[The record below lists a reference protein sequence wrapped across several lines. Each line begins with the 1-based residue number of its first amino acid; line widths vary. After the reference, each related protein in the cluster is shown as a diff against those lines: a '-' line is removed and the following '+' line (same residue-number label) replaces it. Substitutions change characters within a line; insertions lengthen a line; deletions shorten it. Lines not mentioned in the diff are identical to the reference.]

1 MGDIMKLNHITI
13 RRTDEDECP
22 DNVYFN
28 DGLETGNYIFIDIE
42 QTAQNI
48 GRKIIDNNDDIDDV
62 CSEEIYAWVEMV
74 TDGITERIKDEVWDY
89 LERNF

>member
-1 MGDIMKLNHITI
+1 MKLNHITI
-13 RRTDEDECP
+13 KRTNEDKCP
-22 DNVYFN
+22 DHFYFN

-62 CSEEIYAWVEMV
+62 CSEEIYAWVKMT
-74 TDGITERIKDEVWDY
+74 TDEITERIKDEVWNY
-89 LERNF
+89 LEKKFLTG